1 MDNSETLAIKERLGQ
16 YQSLIFTGFADIN
29 TSQRLGG
36 SGYRE
41 LSILISSSLSEIVS
55 NETKE
60 EFGKIDSEAAKHQK
74 EYAKNVIFHHGRRNN
89 PDEEKSKDWKFKSG
103 RHISDMI
110 TFEMSNFTFSKV
122 QIIKKMLLEDL
133 QKAGLLLTNDKKGTE
148 TSVVR

>member
-1 MDNSETLAIKERLGQ
+1 MENSETLAIKEKIGQ

-29 TSQRLGG
+29 LSQKLGG

-41 LSILISSSLSEIVS
+41 LTILISSSLSEIVS

-60 EFGKIDSEAAKHQK
+60 EFGKIDSEITKHQK
-74 EYAKNVIFHHGRRNN
+74 EYAKYLIFHHGRRNN
-89 PDEEKSKDWKFKSG
+89 PDEERAKDWKFKSG

-110 TFEMSNFTFSKV
+110 IFEMSNFTFSKV

-133 QKAGLLLTNDKKGTE
+133 KKAGLLLTNDKPQTKS
-148 TSVVR
+148 SVI